1 MVAGNYPMMNSN
13 PWTRR
18 CLLLLVPWIGIAA
31 QSAAAEAPT
40 ETRSAPMPRPR
51 LTEALR
57 AKVEI
62 ERPTTTEGAAV
73 SMEKVVI
80 REGRLSSGPPKEEQR
95 EGPFSITQ
103 GGHVL
108 KNRGERFSTEIGLW
122 RHIDIIEDP
131 REAVRQSDR
140 IRMSFLRISW

>member
-1 MVAGNYPMMNSN
+1 MNSN

-18 CLLLLVPWIGIAA
+18 FLLLLVSWIGIAA

-40 ETRSAPMPRPR
+40 ALRGAPMPRPR

-57 AKVEI
+57 AKAQI

-73 SMEKVVI
+73 TMEKVIV
-80 REGRLSSGPPKEEQR
+80 RETRVPSGPAKEEQR

-131 REAVRQSDR
+131 RDAVRQSDR